1 VPAKRD
7 PSLGSGVRA
16 RRTSTT
22 NQARGATKPPANP
35 TGRLVITAG
44 GVVHWLPKEGTVW
57 DCPECGSRFV
67 RDEDRRGEPWRVIE
81 QAAAGGRSA

>member
-7 PSLGSGVRA
+7 PSLGAGR

-35 TGRLVITAG
+35 TGRLVISAG
-44 GVVHWLPKEGTVW
+44 GVVHWLPAEGTVW
-57 DCPECGSRFV
+57 DCECGSRFV

-81 QAAAGGRSA
+81 EAAQGGQSA